1 MTAPAIDSSDTLN
14 GMTSPGATVSVS
26 AMQATPQALPAQEFP
41 PSILATLPDVSV
53 PNDECPR
60 RTEVQIDLLLLAIE
74 ALDLTGSEA
83 ILITLEDLELQGVI
97 RGRVG
102 LWKVRST
109 NPLRRFSQ
117 RRSMTVTEA
126 KALVVTTCYLA
137 RRLTV
142 LVRQLVLAHQQ
153 SLSKGETLGEGDSR
167 LTDYLDRFRA
177 HYRHRMNI
185 RRVGPAL
192 FNSDAQLNDIAIKL
206 LSQLLFCTGT
216 AGMQRLWISLFDG
229 EVA

>member
-1 MTAPAIDSSDTLN
+1 MTAPAIDSSP
-14 GMTSPGATVSVS
+14 MSVSVS
-26 AMQATPQALPAQEFP
+26 AMQATPEFNVTTTGEPA
-41 PSILATLPDVSV
+41 ILATLADIAV
-53 PNDECPR
+53 PNGECPR
-60 RTEVQIDLLLLAIE
+60 RTEIQIDLLLLAIE

-83 ILITLEDLELQGVI
+83 ILVTLEELELLGVI
-97 RGRVG
+97 KGRVG
-102 LWKVRST
+102 LWKVRGT

-126 KALVVTTCYLA
+126 KALVVTACYLS

-142 LVRQLVLAHQQ
+142 LLRQLVIEQQQWKERGGERGDYPRLA
-153 SLSKGETLGEGDSR
+153 
-167 LTDYLDRFRA
+167 DYLDRFRA

-192 FNSDAQLNDIAIKL
+192 FNSDQQLDEMAGKL

-216 AGMQRLWISLFDG
+216 AGMQRLWTSLFDG
-229 EVA
+229 EIA